1 MAARAGAGAGVVATD
16 VRAPDYIEP
25 ILAWR
30 SWLLVSVAEGVRL
43 SSVIHPALWPAR
55 RELVASCRRRRPLSR
70 QLAHEAFHAAP
81 EAGCQCGIYGA
92 SHPTLLRPYLE
103 RQPAERER
111 SEKTLGRV
119 IGRVR
124 LWGTVVEC
132 SQGWRASHAY
142 PARIYVSSA
151 RHKGSFWTA
160 SGSRLHSPPTA
171 YPFSSSG
178 LRRWPKLPQR
188 SPTGQRPPEP
198 LGASKAD

>member
-1 MAARAGAGAGVVATD
+1 
-16 VRAPDYIEP
+16 
-25 ILAWR
+25 
-30 SWLLVSVAEGVRL
+30 VRL

-151 RHKGSFWTA
+151 RHKAQLLDGE
-160 SGSRLHSPPTA
+160 RLALALAA
-171 YPFSSSG
+171 YGVPVQ
-178 LRRWPKLPQR
+178 LVWAETLAEVAAAVADWP
-188 SPTGQRPPEP
+188 E
-198 LGASKAD
+198 AA